1 MLTLQLKHLS
11 QSERARKV
19 ALWTVSIGLLF
30 FGFLSNVW
38 HVAEQQWFDTHQRDT
53 ESLIIGRM
61 VKSRQDGVFSVGGL
75 TGAGIADIQQKWI
88 TSNQI
93 DNQYSAYLNRGSF
106 DKFSPYMSQTG
117 GQGIIFSLLDGLI
130 PLSPQI
136 KLWSFYVLTA
146 LLSAIALTAIV
157 GWFYEEFGG
166 WVAIFVL
173 CSAVLSQW
181 LTVFGKNLWWSLWAF
196 YLPMIAV
203 MYFLKRYRE
212 TLDLQL
218 IRFGILIAIVVF
230 IKCFINGFEYIT
242 TTLVMMMVLFVY
254 YVILDKWSGRQ
265 CLKWTLVAGF
275 GSGIAIFFSL
285 IMLCFQIGAA
295 KDGFMDGVAHVV
307 WSFGKRTYA
316 NAEDYPPVYA
326 ASLEAGTIG
335 VVVTYVNG
343 IYFDLNNYLSNANTF
358 VSDFLLKIRY
368 GYLIALFMVM
378 SVVLFLRSKKM
389 MAERR
394 QHSIALIWTTWFS
407 MLAPLSWYV
416 IFKAHSYIHTHMS
429 FLLWQMPFT
438 FFGFAVFGCAI
449 IAWKKGL

>member
-19 ALWTVSIGLLF
+19 VLWTVSIGLLF
-30 FGFLSNVW
+30 FGFFSNLW

-117 GQGIIFSLLDGLI
+117 GQGIIFSLLDRLI

-212 TLDLQL
+212 TLDQQL
-218 IRFGILIAIVVF
+218 IRFGILIAIAVF

-242 TTLVMMMVLFVY
+242 TTLVMMMVPFVY

-265 CLKWTLVAGF
+265 CLKWTLIAGF

-295 KDGFMDGVAHVV
+295 KDGFMDGVAHVI

-343 IYFDLNNYLSNANTF
+343 IFFDLNNYLSNANTF

-368 GYLIALFMVM
+368 GYLIVLFMVM
-378 SVVLFLRSKKM
+378 SVVLFLRRQKM
-389 MAERR
+389 IADQRG
-394 QHSIALIWTTWFS
+394 HYIALIWTTWFS

-449 IAWKKGL
+449 IAWKKGF